1 MLILNKLIGELFKM
15 KKEKINQEP
24 TYAFY
29 SRVLKEAF
37 DTVEELMETEEAH
50 YAKIK
55 AKEDQAN
62 QKKADAAKVEE
73 AFKALN
79 AERRHYKEEIASLT
93 KWYSEELVKL
103 KKDFESHRDRIK
115 AELAK
120 AEDQYDAALKAFTD
134 KYDHY
139 HMTLKDGDFETTISR
154 QSEAEAMLHH
164 PMFKDAAEFLNTILG
179 F

>member
-1 MLILNKLIGELFKM
+1 M
-15 KKEKINQEP
+15 KKENIKQEP

-29 SRVLKEAF
+29 SKVLKEAF
-37 DTVEELMETEEAH
+37 DTVEELMEAEEAY
-50 YAKIK
+50 YAKVK
-55 AKEDQAN
+55 AREDKVAE
-62 QKKADAAKVEE
+62 KKADALKVEE

-79 AERRHYKEEIASLT
+79 TARRSYKEALTQLT
-93 KWYSEELVKL
+93 KEYAESLENIKKAFELG
-103 KKDFESHRDRIK
+103 KKDINSK
-115 AELAK
+115 LAH